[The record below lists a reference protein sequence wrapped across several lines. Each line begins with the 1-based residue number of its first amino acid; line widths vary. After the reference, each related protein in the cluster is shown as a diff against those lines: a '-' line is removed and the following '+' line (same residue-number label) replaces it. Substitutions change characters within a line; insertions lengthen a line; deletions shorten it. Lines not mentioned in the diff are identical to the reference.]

1 MPLKST
7 EKMNHLYIF
16 KFVALFMNIFENFQL
31 TVNLIQLLS
40 FDNHILI
47 DKSPDHYIKQNN
59 QEFQLIPIF
68 TSEIAYSRKNILLNQ
83 FGPCSI
89 TTRQTIQR
97 RAHSGYGFIPSFRI
111 RKNGGQSSQKVSRHT
126 HTHKH
131 PKRDGSLPEKGLPI
145 AAKRARSIRLIK
157 HGLKRRRE
165 ATELI
170 IRRGAFPN
178 LDSGAPN

>member
-97 RAHSGYGFIPSFRI
+97 RAHSDYGFIPSFRI

-126 HTHKH
+126 HTHTNTQRETG
-131 PKRDGSLPEKGLPI
+131 PCRKRVCRSRRKGP
-145 AAKRARSIRLIK
+145 AR
-157 HGLKRRRE
+157 
-165 ATELI
+165 
-170 IRRGAFPN
+170 F
-178 LDSGAPN
+178 D